1 MSDEEMLQHYGI
13 LGMKWGVRRTPAQ
26 LTRANGR
33 AGKTES
39 SDEIK
44 KMSDSELRSKINRLQ
59 MEKQYKQLTSSEISV
74 GRKFVQD
81 VLTNAAKQTATN
93 YVSKYMTKHIIY
105 DNCASIKGRGI
116 SHQRDRFEVHLRKY
130 YRLYGNE
137 GWILFGDF
145 SKFYDNIIHEIAKRE
160 LRCKD
165 LPKQTIQNR
174 HTISRNALVNLTPN
188 NTSAIALCGCME
200 EISNRATSP
209 YIPGSA

>member
-93 YVSKYMTKHIIY
+93 YVSKYMTKAI
-105 DNCASIKGRGI
+105 RGG
-116 SHQRDRFEVHLRKY
+116 L
-130 YRLYGNE
+130 
-137 GWILFGDF
+137 WILITGM
-145 SKFYDNIIHEIAKRE
+145 IVEI
-160 LRCKD
+160 LH
-165 LPKQTIQNR
+165 LQNL
-174 HTISRNALVNLTPN
+174 IWS
-188 NTSAIALCGCME
+188 LCRTNHFTMH
-200 EISNRATSP
+200 R
-209 YIPGSA
+209 